1 MNAADALHLVVVIA
15 AANSYPAL
23 FCSLYKQKG
32 AARPKRR
39 QGFPVILVLDRKP
52 VFYWGVAELAN
63 APDCFSGGEKAKSSP
78 CRFESYPS
86 SLPTIWM

>member
-1 MNAADALHLVVVIA
+1 MNVADALHLVVVIA
-15 AANSYPAL
+15 AANNYPAL
-23 FCSLYKQKG
+23 FCSHHKRKG

-63 APDCFSGGEKAKSSP
+63 APDCFSGGE
-78 CRFESYPS
+78 
-86 SLPTIWM
+86 